1 MRLASLVV
9 TFLGLLLLGCGQ
21 VSPAGPY
28 EGLMAPQFVAP
39 LVSGG
44 SLSLAKLQGKP
55 VVLVFWASWCGP
67 CRYEVPHVNAL
78 YQGVGDTAHVV
89 GINAGEDQA
98 TALEAIQ
105 VMGIQYPVVLDGNMS
120 LQKAYQATSLPLVLV
135 LDPQG
140 RVRYRGNTWPK
151 RIHAFVD
158 GLQQEGP
165 P

>member
-1 MRLASLVV
+1 MRV
-9 TFLGLLLLGCGQ
+9 LLLILCLLAFAVGCGQ
-21 VSPAGPY
+21 VAPSGPF
-28 EGLMAPQFVAP
+28 EGLSAPQFVAP
-39 LVSGG
+39 LAGGG
-44 SLSLAKLQGKP
+44 SQSLSDLRGKP

-78 YQGVGDTAHVV
+78 VQGAGDTAHVLGV
-89 GINAGEDQA
+89 NAGEDQN
-98 TALEAIQ
+98 TAAEAIE
-105 VMGIQYPVVLDGNMS
+105 VLGMKYPSVLDLNGS
-120 LQKAYQATSLPLVLV
+120 IVRAYQAQSLPLVIV

-140 RVRYRGNTWPK
+140 RVRYRGNTWPS